1 MLLLQE
7 RTELTERSRTLFT
20 LAFALLFPLSFIACP
35 GGNNAGS
42 QQPVQNTQTNASPSP
57 QATAASAASFD
68 ANRAFEHVRKQVE
81 FGPRPAGSAE
91 LAKTRDYIVGELKS
105 YGLKVTEDEFNAT
118 TPVGQRKMVNVIAEL
133 PGESSDV
140 IIVSSHYDTKLFK
153 QFRFVGAND
162 AGSSTGTL
170 IELAR
175 VMAAS
180 GRKPRFT
187 YWFTFFDGEE
197 AFCEEWEQCH
207 NPNPSDP
214 ARPLPDNTYGS
225 RHMVDRLKSRNE
237 LKRVRAMILLDMM
250 GYKQLQLGRDDMST
264 RWLVDIVWQTGK
276 ELGHGAQFLDR
287 PEGVGG
293 DDHEGFVR
301 AEIPSLDIIQL
312 STYQYWH
319 TPDDTLDKVS
329 PQSLKIV
336 GDTLLASFPKI
347 EERLAGMH

>member
-1 MLLLQE
+1 MLFSK
-7 RTELTERSRTLFT
+7 ERSESKGLSRKFYA
-20 LAFALLFPLSFIACP
+20 LAFALIFPLGFIACP
-35 GGNNAGS
+35 GSNNAGV
-42 QQPVQNTQTNASPSP
+42 QTQTVQNTQANTSSSP
-57 QATAASAASFD
+57 QGAQTSAFD
-68 ANRAFEHVRKQVE
+68 ARRAFEHVRKQVE
-81 FGPRPAGSAE
+81 FGPRPPGSPE
-91 LAKTRDYIVGELKS
+91 LAKTREYIKGELKS

-118 TPVGQRKMVNVIAEL
+118 TPVGDRKMVNIMAEL
-133 PGESSDV
+133 PGESADV

-170 IELAR
+170 LELAR

-180 GRKPRFT
+180 NRKPRFT

-197 AFCEEWEQCH
+197 AFCQEWEDCH
-207 NPNPSDP
+207 NPNSADPS
-214 ARPLPDNTYGS
+214 RPLPDNTYGS
-225 RHMVDRLKSRNE
+225 RHMVERLKSSNE

-264 RWLVDIVWQTGK
+264 PWLVDIVWRTGK

-293 DDHEGFVR
+293 DDHEAFVR

-312 STYQYWH
+312 ETYPFWH
-319 TPDDTLDKVS
+319 KAEDTLDKIS
-329 PQSLKIV
+329 PDSLKIV
-336 GDTLLASFPKI
+336 GDTLLASFPRI
-347 EERLAGMH
+347 EERLANAH